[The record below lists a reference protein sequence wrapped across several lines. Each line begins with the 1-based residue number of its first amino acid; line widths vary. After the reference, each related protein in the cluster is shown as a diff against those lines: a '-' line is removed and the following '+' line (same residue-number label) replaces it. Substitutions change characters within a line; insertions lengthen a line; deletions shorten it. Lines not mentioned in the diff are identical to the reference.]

1 MSRLSDALAAMD
13 KATSGPWDI
22 GNGRK
27 TDLYMGWDSII
38 AKHED
43 GDRFVLAQVNHNYE
57 ELAKYNAPVIA
68 AAPDALAWIKEA
80 LPYITS
86 SRDALATNL
95 ENCDLG
101 PREEGAARKEL
112 ARLDA
117 LIARAKPEGVWK

>member
-1 MSRLSDALAAMD
+1 MSKLSEALAAMD
-13 KATSGPWDI
+13 KATLGPWENDRDTVNASHGLLAI
-22 GNGRK
+22 MFHAGRS
-27 TDLYMGWDSII
+27 DNRVN
-38 AKHED
+38 AN
-43 GDRFVLAQVNHNYE
+43 AQ
-57 ELAKYNAPVIA
+57 IMA

-95 ENCDLG
+95 ENCDFG

-117 LIARAKPEGVWK
+117 LIARAKPEGVGK